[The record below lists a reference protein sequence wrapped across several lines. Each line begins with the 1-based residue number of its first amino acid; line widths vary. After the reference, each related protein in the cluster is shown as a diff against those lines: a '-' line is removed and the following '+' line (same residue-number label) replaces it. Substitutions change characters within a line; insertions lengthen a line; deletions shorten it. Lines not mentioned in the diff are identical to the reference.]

1 MAASRGSGGEGSEDR
16 FSRRVKFERESR
28 GLSQADLAKLL
39 SEKGLRAHPTT
50 IAKIESRDTD
60 RPRSIRLDEAVALAE
75 VFGTSVDELL
85 GQVRTFD
92 RRAAVDRVV
101 KVAADAMRGIAHAL
115 DPLEQAIEALK
126 INPTDLRRHADLLE
140 QDMLALPDD
149 DAALIRAILMVRE
162 YVEVGSRMR
171 LVADSIN
178 VMAGYAS
185 QSADKVIRTLND
197 LMESNPDA
205 SKT

>member
-1 MAASRGSGGEGSEDR
+1 MSRQVWVSRHTARVLAAFRPEA
-16 FSRRVKFERESR
+16 RRAGAVLAEQRTGLLSAHSR
-28 GLSQADLAKLL
+28 GLTMPQ
-39 SEKGLRAHPTT
+39 RAQQQPGPQNPQTRAQGDHQYIPVSARGGGRRPTP
-50 IAKIESRDTD
+50 A
-60 RPRSIRLDEAVALAE
+60 
-75 VFGTSVDELL
+75 FN
-85 GQVRTFD
+85 
-92 RRAAVDRVV
+92 RRVAVDRVA
-101 KVAADAMRGIAHAL
+101 KVAAEAMRGMAHAL

-140 QDMLALPDD
+140 QGMLVLPDD
-149 DAALIRAILMVRE
+149 DAALSRAILMVRE
-162 YVEVGSRMR
+162 SLEVDSRMR

>member
-1 MAASRGSGGEGSEDR
+1 MAVSRGSGSEGSEDR

-28 GLSQADLAKLL
+28 GLSQTELAKLL
-39 SEKGLRAHPTT
+39 SEKGLRAHPIT

-60 RPRSIRLDEAVALAE
+60 RPRSIRLDEAAALAE

-92 RRAAVDRVV
+92 RRAAVDRVA
-101 KVAADAMRGIAHAL
+101 KVAANAMRGIAHAL

-140 QDMLALPDD
+140 QDMLALPDE

-162 YVEVGSRMR
+162 YVEVDSRMR

-185 QSADKVIRTLND
+185 QSADKIIHTFND
-197 LMESNPDA
+197 LVESNPDDR
-205 SKT
+205 KT

>member
-1 MAASRGSGGEGSEDR
+1 M
-16 FSRRVKFERESR
+16 
-28 GLSQADLAKLL
+28 
-39 SEKGLRAHPTT
+39 
-50 IAKIESRDTD
+50 
-60 RPRSIRLDEAVALAE
+60 AE

-149 DAALIRAILMVRE
+149 DAALVRAILMVRE

-185 QSADKVIRTLND
+185 QSADKVIRTFND
-197 LMESNPDA
+197 LVESNPDGRE
-205 SKT
+205 T